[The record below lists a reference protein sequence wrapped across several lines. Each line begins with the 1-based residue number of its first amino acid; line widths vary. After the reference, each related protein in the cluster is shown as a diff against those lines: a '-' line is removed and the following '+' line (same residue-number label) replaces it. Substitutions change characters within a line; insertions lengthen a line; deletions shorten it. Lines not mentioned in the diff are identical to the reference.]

1 MKYMGCLYALLD
13 IASDG
18 NEILVQSK
26 ACNREY
32 IIYRRHG
39 SNLIYVEW
47 GDFDSQD
54 KTEEQFWS
62 YRNGDATYPCM
73 ERYLDKWAETVNSP
87 DCEFYI
93 F

>member
-1 MKYMGCLYALLD
+1 MKYIGSLPALLD

-18 NEILVQSK
+18 IEILIQSK
-26 ACNREY
+26 TCNREY
-32 IIYRRHG
+32 IIYRL
-39 SNLIYVEW
+39 SDNLIHVEW
-47 GDFDSQD
+47 GNFDSTD
-54 KTEEQFWS
+54 KTKEQFWS